1 MRIIRVIISLLLM
14 ITVIVVTSM
23 PILADANTENTSLDT
38 AENAEKKLLSNG
50 VFSYYIDNGFAVIE
64 KCIDE
69 ASTVIVIPD
78 RIGKFKVASIN
89 EAAFSYCLKL
99 KGFVSQN
106 DRFNV
111 IDGILYSKDTLLC
124 YPPAKSRKAF
134 IIPPHITEIS
144 GCAFANNNSL
154 EYISIPGTIK
164 NVSNEAFAA
173 CSALRTVVLHEGT
186 EKISE
191 AAFAFC
197 SSLQNIELPDSV
209 NAIDDAAFYEC
220 SSLDALNI
228 SDKIEKIGTMALQ
241 NCTSLSYIYIP
252 ENVTNISDWLF
263 SIGKNLQTVEISDRN
278 SEYIEK
284 DGIIYSKDGET
295 LVFCPQNFKANSFNV
310 PEGVKTI
317 GSASFIEN
325 KNLETVSLSD
335 SVTQI
340 DSMAFYN
347 AESLSEITVTDK
359 LESIGDYAFFGCEN
373 LGKTVLYTTVEKL
386 GKGAFEQCKNITL
399 CAANGSATYFY
410 SKQNNVA
417 FEVDETQPEVEIEKW
432 SQGYIDWSD
441 SNGITSQI
449 EDYTVTLNYEGLCWL
464 LVNLYESV
472 KGQIEITAENPF
484 SDTSSPAVIKAY
496 QLGII
501 DAEDSGIFDGTRNVS
516 RQVICAYI
524 CKLVEII
531 NKKPLENGEKNDFR
545 DSEDIAEWAKT
556 YVNTAYNNG
565 IINGLPD
572 GRINP
577 KGNASIEDALG
588 MLYNASLLID
598 R

>member
-1 MRIIRVIISLLLM
+1 MRIRRVLISLLLL
-14 ITVIVVTSM
+14 ITVIVVTTV
-23 PILADANTENTSLDT
+23 PALANDT
-38 AENAEKKLLSNG
+38 AENKPLSVAESTDKKLLSNG

-78 RIGKFKVASIN
+78 RIDKYKVASIN

-106 DRFNV
+106 DRFTV
-111 IDGILYSKDTLLC
+111 TDGILYSKDTLLC

-134 IIPPHITEIS
+134 IIPPQITEIS
-144 GCAFANNNSL
+144 GCAFANNSSL
-154 EYISIPGTIK
+154 EYVSIPGTIK
-164 NVSNEAFAA
+164 TVSNEAFAA
-173 CSALRTVVLHEGT
+173 CTALRTVALHEGT

-209 NAIDDAAFYEC
+209 NTIGDAAFYEC
-220 SSLDALNI
+220 SSLDNLNI
-228 SDKIEKIGTMALQ
+228 SDKIDDIGTMALQ

-252 ENVTNISDWLF
+252 EKVTNISDWLF
-263 SIGKNLQTVEISDRN
+263 SIGENLQTVRISDRN
-278 SEYIEK
+278 AEYIEK
-284 DGIIYSKDGET
+284 DGIIYSKDGKT
-295 LVFCPQNFKANSFNV
+295 LVFCPQNFKAKSFNV
-310 PEGVKTI
+310 PKGVKTI
-317 GSASFIEN
+317 GSASFVEN
-325 KNLETVSLSD
+325 KNIETVALSE
-335 SVTQI
+335 SVTRI

-347 AESLSEITVTDK
+347 AQSLSSISITDK

-373 LGKTVLYTTVEKL
+373 LGKTVLFTTVEKL
-386 GKGAFEQCKNITL
+386 GKGAFEKCKNLTL
-399 CAANGSATYFY
+399 YAAKGSATYFY

-432 SQGYIDWSD
+432 SQGYIDWSE

-524 CKLVEII
+524 YKLVEII
-531 NKKPLENGEKNDFR
+531 NGKPLENGENNDFR

-556 YVNTAYNNG
+556 YVNAAYNNG

-588 MLYNASLLID
+588 MLYNASLLINK
-598 R
+598 